1 MDSIRRTML
10 KTGAAATAL
19 AAAPGMLAQQAGQAA
34 TSFYEN
40 GRSAFILCGAPNTF
54 LPPSASASSC

>member
-10 KTGAAATAL
+10 KTGAAATAF

-40 GRSAFILCGAPNTF
+40 DPVCIHFEETGSGFPLLLIAGGD
-54 LPPSASASSC
+54 